1 MALYLDTHVLVWL
14 YQDGAARLTAAGA
27 HAVESA
33 DRLLISPIVELE
45 IAYLHEIGRIVCPP
59 ASVLDTLRREIDLET
74 CKLPFAAV
82 VGSALSEVWTR
93 DPFDRLIVAQAA
105 HGESPLLTADRNIQT
120 HYEHA
125 FW

>member
-14 YQDGAARLTAAGA
+14 YQDGPARLTAAGA
-27 HAVESA
+27 QAIEAA
-33 DRLLISPIVELE
+33 DRLLVSPIVELE
-45 IAYLHEIGRIVCPP
+45 LAYLAEIGRITCP
-59 ASVLDTLRREIDLET
+59 AATILDTLRREIDLEA

-82 VGSALSEVWTR
+82 VGAAIDKTWTR

-105 HGESPLLTADRNIQT
+105 HGNSPLLTADRNIQT
-120 HYEHA
+120 HYPHA